1 VLGYIVDMLSVAI
14 IGVGRVGGALAYSL
28 PSDRYR
34 ISSLISREWTD
45 DIVELSSSVE
55 GSRLVPPD
63 DLTDGLKAD
72 IVFFTTQDGELK
84 EAIAEYRSYIT
95 GSTVFHTSGSTPSS
109 VLEPLRDPNNKIGSL
124 HPLVSISSPELGP
137 ERFPG
142 AFMCVEGDPEAVELG
157 RRIVADLGGRPFC
170 IETKF
175 KTLYHASAVTAC
187 GHLVALFDAAT
198 EMMAECGLTR
208 DESTEILLPLVTS
221 TVKNLESQ
229 STAAA
234 LTGTFARADA
244 ETFTKHL
251 AALNAV
257 GSEELL
263 EIYLLLGER
272 SLELAARAGVS
283 PERIEKMRS
292 KVAVA
297 KSKLKW

>member
-1 VLGYIVDMLSVAI
+1 VAI

-28 PSDRYR
+28 PREKYR
-34 ISSLISREWTD
+34 VTSLISREWTD
-45 DIVELSSSVE
+45 AITTLSRRID
-55 GSRLVPPD
+55 GSRLVPPEE
-63 DLTDGLKAD
+63 LSEGLRTD
-72 IVFFTTQDGELK
+72 IVFFTTQDGELRD
-84 EAIAEYRSYIT
+84 AIDEYRGYIT

-109 VLEPLRDPNNKIGSL
+109 VLEPLREPGNIIGSL
-124 HPLVSISSPELGP
+124 HPLVSISKPELGP

-142 AFMCVEGDPEAVELG
+142 AFMCVEGDAKAVELG
-157 RRIVADLGGRPFC
+157 KQIVADLGGRPFC
-170 IETKF
+170 IETRF
-175 KTLYHASAVTAC
+175 KTLYHAAAVTAC

-198 EMMAECGLTR
+198 EMMGECGLSR
-208 DESTEILLPLVTS
+208 EESTQILLPLVSS

-251 AALNAV
+251 AALNLV

-272 SLELAARAGVS
+272 SLELAAKAGVS